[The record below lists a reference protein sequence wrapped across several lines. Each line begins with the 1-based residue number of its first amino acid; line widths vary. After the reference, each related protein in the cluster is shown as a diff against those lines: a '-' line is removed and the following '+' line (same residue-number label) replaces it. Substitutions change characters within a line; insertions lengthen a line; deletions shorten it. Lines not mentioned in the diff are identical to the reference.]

1 VTRHEFVIS
10 WNEKLTIVNLS
21 DAMLQSTIASSV
33 PTATQTDAPPSA
45 QEDIPPYYQADTEP
59 TSTPPPG
66 PITAI
71 SIPPGPITAISIPP
85 GPITAISIPPAPQQP
100 PHKDTKE
107 GHPSPADNPGKER
120 ARDRCMRTAA
130 VACECFCG
138 CLLAAIIAF
147 LGG

>member
-1 VTRHEFVIS
+1 MEGNRKKINYIKYMWPDMSLSFVGMKNWLSGI
-10 WNEKLTIVNLS
+10 IVNLL

-33 PTATQTDAPPSA
+33 PTVTQTDTPPSD
-45 QEDIPPYYQADTEP
+45 QGDILPYYQADTVP
-59 TSTPPPG
+59 TSLP
-66 PITAI
+66 
-71 SIPPGPITAISIPP
+71 PP

-107 GHPSPADNPGKER
+107 GHSSPADNPGKER
-120 ARDRCMRTAA
+120 ARDRCLRTAA

-138 CLLAAIIAF
+138 CLLAAIIAV